1 MQRDMFSEQAVLFRY
16 GGADMKKYLNG
27 SYVDM
32 TSQDLAEYKEQPIDY
47 QARISEL
54 KAELAATDYKCL
66 KFVDGALSE
75 EEYAPVREYR
85 QTLRDKINAVQMLVD
100 LQDGE

>member
-1 MQRDMFSEQAVLFRY
+1 
-16 GGADMKKYLNG
+16 MKKYLNG

-47 QARISEL
+47 QAEISEL

-75 EEYAPVREYR
+75 EEYTPVREYR
-85 QTLRDKINAVQMLVD
+85 QNLRDQINAAQAL
-100 LQDGE
+100 LQGGGE

>member
-1 MQRDMFSEQAVLFRY
+1 
-16 GGADMKKYLNG
+16 MKKYLNG
-27 SYVDM
+27 SYVEL

-54 KAELAATDYKCL
+54 KTELATTDYKCL
-66 KFVDGALSE
+66 KFVDGVLSE
-75 EEYAPVREYR
+75 DEYAPVREYR
-85 QTLRDKINAVQMLVD
+85 QTLRDKINAMQTFLD

>member
-1 MQRDMFSEQAVLFRY
+1 MAPAQAWKY

-47 QARISEL
+47 QAKISEL

-66 KFVDGALSE
+66 KFVDGALGE

>member
-1 MQRDMFSEQAVLFRY
+1 MFWAPARAWKY

-27 SYVDM
+27 SYVEM

-54 KAELAATDYKCL
+54 KSELAETDYKCL

-75 EEYAPVREYR
+75 DEYAPVREYR
-85 QTLRDKINAVQMLVD
+85 QTLRDKINAMQTFLD

>member
-1 MQRDMFSEQAVLFRY
+1 
-16 GGADMKKYLNG
+16 MKKYLNG

-54 KAELAATDYKCL
+54 KTELAATDYKCL
-66 KFVDGALSE
+66 KFVDGVLSE

-85 QTLRDKINAVQMLVD
+85 QALRDKINAAQAS
-100 LQDGE
+100 LQGGGE